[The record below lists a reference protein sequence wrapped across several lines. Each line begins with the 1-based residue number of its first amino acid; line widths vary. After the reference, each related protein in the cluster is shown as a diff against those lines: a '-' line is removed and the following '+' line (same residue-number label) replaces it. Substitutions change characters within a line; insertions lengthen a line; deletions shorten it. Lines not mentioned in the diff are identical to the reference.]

1 MCGVWLAPPPTREQT
16 ETVTNCNTLKVEIP
30 DGKMRMT
37 NVGDVEQIFR
47 LLPIKT
53 RFM

>member
-1 MCGVWLAPPPTREQT
+1 VWLALPPTGEQS
-16 ETVTNCNTLKVEIP
+16 ETVTNFHALKVETP